1 MLFIARQLLN
11 LLRRTF
17 WDFGGFTIQNSVAQR
32 GWIPTLPN
40 SLLPLF
46 WCMAYLQTYMHRP
59 FPFLK
64 CRWNFHHFIY
74 RMNGWTD
81 EHNEHPTPGS
91 IWSQKLRIHLVS
103 WAISLSARRD
113 EERKWKCDM
122 WQIQWFH
129 MTFLLRN
136 RSLQNDPKCFS
147 NRVTFHLNHTLLGGH
162 PVLMMYR
169 RLPIFLLQNGPPN
182 SQDLIAIHLRK
193 WAAEDSSTDVKA
205 LLLVNAYQVETPKS
219 SNPVA
224 SLKKKVCQYICQY
237 MSLTMFSS

>member
-1 MLFIARQLLN
+1 MFSFFAFLECVSVCVCCLFDQIFLAWINGLCGCAVYCKAILN

-17 WDFGGFTIQNSVAQR
+17 WDFGGFAIQNSVAQR

-64 CRWNFHHFIY
+64 CRWKFHHFI
-74 RMNGWTD
+74 GWTD
-81 EHNEHPTPGS
+81 ERMSTMNILHLEAFDLKS
-91 IWSQKLRIHLVS
+91 WEFIWYHGQ
-103 WAISLSARRD
+103 SLYPLKGMKK
-113 EERKWKCDM
+113 RKMEMYNM

-129 MTFLLRN
+129 DDFP
-136 RSLQNDPKCFS
+136 SEKKKPPKWS
-147 NRVTFHLNHTLLGGH
+147 EMLWKHGQLSTWTIHWWGGH

-169 RLPIFLLQNGPPN
+169 RLPILLLQNGPPN

-193 WAAEDSSTDVKA
+193 WARRGFIDRRKA
-205 LLLVNAYQVETPKS
+205 LR
-219 SNPVA
+219 
-224 SLKKKVCQYICQY
+224 
-237 MSLTMFSS
+237 